1 MKHTQYSG
9 GVTSNQTKKDI
20 TGISNADKNASYK
33 ADDAPLDSANKLEN
47 VGLAVFYG
55 DLLVGE
61 LNAIETLC
69 HLILTNQIE
78 TCVISIPSP
87 FNTSEDLDLLLE
99 SRKATK
105 NSVDIVNG
113 APFAKS
119 NVYLTGRI
127 LTYDADSN
135 YIESGYY
142 TAIENSAEKYMTSQI
157 NSYLNKISKTYK
169 SDIVGF
175 GKFAA
180 KNFLTQNDWQEY
192 DWRTNFKNTFFD
204 VDVHVVVASGYLL
217 ET

>member
-1 MKHTQYSG
+1 MQYLG
-9 GVTSNQTKKDI
+9 GVTSKQTKEDLN
-20 TGISNADKNASYK
+20 GLSNADKNASYK

-69 HLILTNQIE
+69 HLILTNEIE

-87 FNTSEDLDLLLE
+87 FNTNENIDLLLE
-99 SRKATK
+99 SKRATK
-105 NSVDIVNG
+105 NRVDIVNG
-113 APFAKS
+113 TPFAQSK
-119 NVYLTGRI
+119 VYLTGRI

-135 YIESGYY
+135 YIEGSYY
-142 TAIENSAEKYMTSQI
+142 TAIENSAEKYMLGQI
-157 NSYLNKISKTYK
+157 NSYLNKISKVYK

-180 KNFLTQNDWQEY
+180 KNFLTQNQWNNY
-192 DWRTNFKNTFFD
+192 DWRSNFKNTSFD
-204 VDVHVVVASGYLL
+204 VDVNVIVASGYLL

>member
-1 MKHTQYSG
+1 MQYLG
-9 GVTSNQTKKDI
+9 GVTSKQTKEDLN
-20 TGISNADKNASYK
+20 GLSNADKNASYK

-69 HLILTNQIE
+69 HLILTNEIE

-87 FNTSEDLDLLLE
+87 FNTNENIDLLLE
-99 SRKATK
+99 SRKPTK

-113 APFAKS
+113 SPFAHSK
-119 NVYLTGRI
+119 VYLTGRI

-135 YIESGYY
+135 YIESQYY
-142 TAIENSAEKYMTSQI
+142 TAIENSTEKYILSQI
-157 NSYLNKISKTYK
+157 NSYLNKISKVYK

-175 GKFAA
+175 GKYAA
-180 KNFLTQNDWQEY
+180 KNFLTQNEWNNY
-192 DWRTNFKNTFFD
+192 DWRSNFKNTFFD
-204 VDVHVVVASGYLL
+204 IDVNVVVASGYLL

>member
-1 MKHTQYSG
+1 MLYFG
-9 GVTSNQTKKDI
+9 GVTSSQTKEELD
-20 TGISNADKNASYK
+20 GLSNADKNASYK

-69 HLILTNQIE
+69 HLILTNEIE
-78 TCVISIPSP
+78 TCVVSIPSP
-87 FNTSEDLDLLLE
+87 FNINENIDLLLE
-99 SRKATK
+99 SRKTTQ
-105 NSVDIVNG
+105 NTVDIVNG
-113 APFAKS
+113 TPFAKS

-135 YIESGYY
+135 YIESSYY
-142 TAIENSAEKYMTSQI
+142 TAIENSAEKYMLSQI
-157 NSYLNKISKTYK
+157 NSYLNKISKLYK

-204 VDVHVVVASGYLL
+204 VDVSVVIASGYLL